1 MQFDSYRERTYI
13 HYVNVKRIKER
24 KTRMETDVR
33 RESWACVHLTRFSFS
48 SYMDVINVLLAVFY
62 LTSAAVGFPSI

>member
-1 MQFDSYRERTYI
+1 
-13 HYVNVKRIKER
+13 
-24 KTRMETDVR
+24 METDVR